1 MRFTEKEMSFPKTRG
16 DETPLSH
23 IERQVSSRLGE
34 EGLLPVRVAVTDSSG
49 PDYRCE
55 VGVLSGAEISGF
67 DDPAALFRFEKRKF
81 ENTRE
86 FNVVF
91 LVPTGIGCE
100 IGGHAGDATPVARL
114 LSSCCDNLITHPNV
128 FNASDINEMPEN
140 SLYVEG
146 SAICRLMM
154 GSAGLRPV
162 RSNRVLAVIDENEH
176 EVFENAAVNSV
187 NAARATLGMEC
198 SGIVRMSPSVTMRSE
213 YSSSSRAVGV
223 IEGVDNLFSVLRDRE
238 GSYDAV
244 AISSVIKVPESYHLD
259 YFRSGGEMV
268 NPWGGVEAMLTHAVS
283 YGFDVPSAHSPM
295 FESPEISNM
304 DPGIVEARMSAEAVS
319 NTFFHC
325 VLKGLH
331 GSPGIVTD
339 PDVFHCDGIISAKDV
354 SCLVVPDGCLGL
366 PTLAALEQGIKV
378 VAVKENRNLMR
389 NDLGELPWAAG
400 QFVRVENYLE
410 AAGVLNS
417 IKSGISLSSVRR
429 PFETLNVSEDAKG
442 KSGKERSRR
451 SRGNGLMAPGTLRA
465 EA

>member
-1 MRFTEKEMSFPKTRG
+1 MRFTEKEMSFPKIRG
-16 DETPLSH
+16 DGSPLSY
-23 IERQVSSRLGE
+23 IERQVSSRLGG
-34 EGLLPVRVAVTDSSG
+34 EGLLPVRIAVTDSSG

-55 VGVLSGAEISGF
+55 VGVLGGAGINGLE
-67 DDPAALFRFEKRKF
+67 DPAALFRFEKRKF
-81 ENTRE
+81 ESTRE

-223 IEGVDNLFSVLRDRE
+223 IEGVDNLFSVLRERE

-304 DPGIVEARMSAEAVS
+304 DPGVVEARMSAEAVS

-331 GSPGIVTD
+331 GSPGIVAD
-339 PDVFHCDGIISAKDV
+339 PEVFNCDGIISAKDV

-378 VAVKENRNLMR
+378 VAVRENRNLMR

-417 IKSGISLSSVRR
+417 IKNGISLSSVRR
-429 PFETLNVSEDAKG
+429 PFGTLNVSEAAKG

-451 SRGNGLMAPGTLRA
+451 FRGNGLVAPETLRA

>member
-1 MRFTEKEMSFPKTRG
+1 MRFTEKEMSFPKIRG
-16 DETPLSH
+16 DGSLLSY
-23 IERQVSSRLGE
+23 IERQVSSRLGGE
-34 EGLLPVRVAVTDSSG
+34 ELLPVRVAVTDSSG

-55 VGVLSGAEISGF
+55 VGVLGGAEISGLE
-67 DDPAALFRFEKRKF
+67 DPAALFRFERRKF
-81 ENTRE
+81 ESTRE

-223 IEGVDNLFSVLRDRE
+223 IEGVDNLFSVLRERE

-295 FESPEISNM
+295 FESPEIANM
-304 DPGIVEARMSAEAVS
+304 DPGVVEARMSAEAVS

-378 VAVKENRNLMR
+378 VAVRENKNLMR

-417 IKSGISLSSVRR
+417 IKNGISLSSVRR

-451 SRGNGLMAPGTLRA
+451 SRGNGLMATETLRA